1 MKTPLVLGLLLFS
14 FSNPSHATTF
24 PLDRNDA
31 SAILAPDLRNAI
43 EAPQPDYRNLPPTP
57 HAENAV
63 GYDVNTGKETSVSK
77 GEYQEDPSSPANP
90 GTNALSIQPESVIG
104 ADDRILISPTTSY
117 PWRAQAKLYV
127 KYPNGKTFICSGT
140 LINPKYLISAGHCV
154 FDKGQGGW
162 ATSIEIIPGLDNNY
176 KPYGSVYASYM
187 RTYQG
192 WTIDENSNYDI
203 SLITL
208 NSAIG
213 NTVGW
218 FGYTYYANPTGVSAN
233 IVGYPGDRDNGLRMY
248 FHYGPVLSTDTY
260 FINYTIDTAPGQSGS
275 GVYYI
280 TNGNRYVIAAHS
292 YGRGTYN
299 SGTRLTSQRVND
311 FMAWI
316 ASGT

>member
-1 MKTPLVLGLLLFS
+1 MKNTFAFGLSLLLIS
-14 FSNPSHATTF
+14 SYSYATTF
-24 PLDRNDA
+24 PLDRNDPA
-31 SAILAPDLRNAI
+31 AILAPDLRSVT
-43 EAPQPDYRNLPPTP
+43 EAPQPEFKDLQPTE

-63 GYDVNTGKETSVSK
+63 GFDMATRTESDVSK
-77 GEYQEDPSSPANP
+77 GEHQEDPSSPGNP
-90 GTNALSIQPESVIG
+90 GTSSMAIKPQSVIG
-104 ADDRILISPTTSY
+104 ADNRMLISPTTSY

-127 KYPNGKTFICSGT
+127 KYPSGKTFICSGT

-187 RTYQG
+187 RSYQG
-192 WTIDENSNYDI
+192 WTIDGNSNYDI

-208 NSAIG
+208 SSPIG

-218 FGYTYYANPTGVSAN
+218 FGYTYYANPTGVDAN
-233 IVGYPGDRDNGLRMY
+233 IAGYPGDRDSGLRMY
-248 FHYGPVLSTDTY
+248 YHYGPIQATTAFY
-260 FINYTIDTAPGQSGS
+260 INYTIDTAPGQSGS

-280 TNGNRYVIAAHS
+280 TNGNRYVIAAHA

-299 SGTRLTSQRVND
+299 SGTRLTAQRVND